1 MKKDTENL
9 ITELKTGDILPDLK
23 NIKWLDKKPSVFQKK
38 YTAVI
43 FWNTWDDSSL
53 NSLSE
58 WSELQAKYSDLLTVA
73 CLSDQTKKDLE
84 ECLKDRR
91 TDFSNGSAPQAVF
104 RNYMEGY
111 YMIPAAFLA
120 DSEKKLIWKG
130 HPFYLAKI
138 MKILTEENGSQR
150 EVDEFER
157 LRKRFDSLRYAM
169 SGNNSEC
176 LSDKEKYKSYAL
188 DYLKIYPEDSFVQ
201 NILDEFAVLIPN
213 EKIPSLK
220 KIEWVRGEAEIVGN
234 AFLAVFLEKDSDL
247 LNLAALHKKFQS
259 RLSVFGLIKK
269 SRASDFKLGRTKVP
283 IAQITDDLYIK
294 YMTRN
299 TVRDGINLFLI
310 SSSGKLLFSSP
321 VSLAERVISFFVSE
335 KSSDKALL
343 KHFKSKELFD
353 QQSRELS
360 VETELSEEQFSLI
373 FELGKN
379 ILKLE
384 PNHFVVIS
392 RLIDLSCRVNTEKPK
407 QVSAEFETSSWNASL
422 IRNLITEL
430 NELED
435 RFYPAPSL
443 LKWAEKAIALE
454 PETAENYLSCSDVLL
469 RAGRKKEAEVMR
481 KKGEKLKDKET

>member
-9 ITELKTGDILPDLK
+9 MAELKTGDTVPDLK
-23 NIKWLDKKPSVFQKK
+23 NIKWTGSKPPVFQKK
-38 YTAVI
+38 YTALI
-43 FWNTWDDSSL
+43 FWNTWDDSSV

-58 WSELQAKYSDLLTVA
+58 WSALQTKYSDLLTVA
-73 CLSDQTKKDLE
+73 GLSDQTKKDME

-91 TDFSNGSAPQAVF
+91 ADFPNGSVPQAVF

-138 MKILTEENGSQR
+138 MKILTEENGSQK

-157 LRKRFDSLRYAM
+157 LRKRFDNLRYAM

-201 NILDEFAVLIPN
+201 NILDEFEVLIPN
-213 EKIPSLK
+213 EKVPSLK
-220 KIEWVRGEAEIVGN
+220 KKEWLCGEAEIERK
-234 AFLAVFLEKDSDL
+234 AFLAVFLEAEEDL
-247 LNLAALHKKFQS
+247 LNLGKLHKKFHNK
-259 RLSVFGLIKK
+259 LAAVGLIKK
-269 SRASDFKLGRTKVP
+269 SRAADFRLSRIKTPVAK
-283 IAQITDDLYIK
+283 ITDDLYSK
-294 YMTRN
+294 YMTKN
-299 TVRDGINLFLI
+299 TVRDCINSFLVG
-310 SSSGKLLFSSP
+310 SSGKLLFSS
-321 VSLAERVISFFVSE
+321 SAAEIEKVVSFFISE

-353 QQSRELS
+353 QQTRELS
-360 VETELSEEQFSLI
+360 VETELSEVQFSEV
-373 FELGKN
+373 FELGKK
-379 ILKLE
+379 ILNLE
-384 PNHFVVIS
+384 PKSFLVLS
-392 RLIDLSCRVNTEKPK
+392 RLIDLSCRINAEKPK
-407 QVSAEFETSSWNASL
+407 EVCAEFDTSSWTADLFRKL
-422 IRNLITEL
+422 IADL
-430 NELED
+430 NEMED
-435 RFYPAPSL
+435 RFYPALSL

-469 RAGRKKEAEVMR
+469 RAGRKKEAEAMR
-481 KKGEKLKDKET
+481 KKGEKMRS